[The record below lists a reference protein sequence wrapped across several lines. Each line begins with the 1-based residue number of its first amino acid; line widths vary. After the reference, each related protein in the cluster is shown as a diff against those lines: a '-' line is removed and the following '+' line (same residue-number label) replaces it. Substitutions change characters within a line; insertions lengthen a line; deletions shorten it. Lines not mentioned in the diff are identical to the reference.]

1 MTATATALADRLVDA
16 HARLAALEPAVAAR
30 APWPPSEH
38 FGVEPEASWNPP
50 ELLAHLAEMFPYWIG
65 QVDRILEGHPEPVS
79 FGRVQSDEE
88 RIAAIG
94 RDRSLPV
101 GQLFDRVATGA
112 AAAEARIRGF
122 GDAELDKRGTHPTLG
137 EMTVRGVIERMLLGH
152 LDGHVEQLAGI
163 LEPHAEAR

>member
-1 MTATATALADRLVDA
+1 MTATVLADRLADA
-16 HARLAALEPAVAAR
+16 HARLAALEPAVTAR

-50 ELLAHLAEMFPYWIG
+50 ELLAHLGEMLPYWIG
-65 QVDRILEGHPEPVS
+65 QVDRILGGHPEPVS
-79 FGRVQSDEE
+79 FGRVQSDDD

-101 GQLFDRVATGA
+101 DQLFERVATGA
-112 AAAEARIRGF
+112 AAAEARVRGLA
-122 GDAELDKRGTHPTLG
+122 GAELERRGTHPTLG

-152 LDGHVEQLAGI
+152 LDEHVEQLTGI
-163 LEPHAEAR
+163 VERPSGAR